1 MKTREILCTVGAGV
15 LILGLLLFTPT
26 SSINCSGNICSI
38 NQKLGFVGISKSE
51 KIFDRTNIVKYHL
64 QDFRH
69 TNIARYI
76 HSSHTDYVPVL
87 EMKDGSAVI
96 IPFSFCREPYKAEEL
111 VSKVKSDKDFSK
123 KTMFGF

>member
-1 MKTREILCTVGAGV
+1 MKTREILCTTVAGV
-15 LILGLLLFTPT
+15 VILGLVLFMPT
-26 SSINCSGNICSI
+26 SSINCSGNTCSI
-38 NQKLGFVGISKSE
+38 NQKLGLFGIKKSQKSFE
-51 KIFDRTNIVKYHL
+51 RQDIQKYHL

-87 EMKDGSAVI
+87 EMKDGSTI
-96 IPFSFCREPYKAEEL
+96 ILPFSFCREPYKAEEL
-111 VSKVKSDKDFSK
+111 VNKVKSDKDFKK